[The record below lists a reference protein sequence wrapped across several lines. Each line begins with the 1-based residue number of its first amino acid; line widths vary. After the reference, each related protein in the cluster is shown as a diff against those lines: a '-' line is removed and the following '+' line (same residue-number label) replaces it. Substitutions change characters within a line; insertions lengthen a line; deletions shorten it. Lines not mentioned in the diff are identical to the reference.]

1 MLKTIKENVEAEIVE
16 KKSKFIAN
24 LVYVQTQEEAEEYL
38 KGIRKKHYDAKHH
51 CYAYSI
57 MTKDGIVNRA
67 SDDGE
72 PSGTAG
78 APILNIINKNELI
91 NVLVVVTR
99 YFGGILLGTGGLV
112 KAYSDSTL
120 KAISDADFVIEE
132 RGYEISLE
140 INYND
145 FEKLGYYCK
154 KNNINIINSEYGEK
168 VVCNIELNNE
178 EKNKLLNNLNEL
190 SFKIENYEVI
200 KEKNIRKNI
209 DI

>member
-1 MLKTIKENVEAEIVE
+1 MLKTIKENVEAQIVE

-24 LVYVQTQEEAEEYL
+24 LIYVQTQEEAEQHL
-38 KGIRKKHYDAKHH
+38 KDIRKKHYDAKHH

-57 MTKDGIVNRA
+57 ITGDGIINRS

-120 KAISDADFVIEE
+120 KAINDANFVIEE

-140 INYND
+140 INYNE
-145 FEKLGYYCK
+145 FEKFTYYCK
-154 KNNINIINSEYGEK
+154 KNDINVINSEYAEK
-168 VVCNIELNNE
+168 IICNIELNNE
-178 EKNKLLNNLNEL
+178 EKNKLINNLNEL
-190 SFKIENYEVI
+190 SFKIENYKVV

-209 DI
+209 DK

>member
-24 LVYVQTQEEAEEYL
+24 VIYVQTQEEAEEYL
-38 KGIRKKHYDAKHH
+38 KGIRKKHYSAKHH

-57 MTKDGIVNRA
+57 MTEDGIINRS

-91 NVLVVVTR
+91 NVLIVVTR

-120 KAISDADFVIEE
+120 KAISSANFVIEE
-132 RGYEISLE
+132 RGYEVRLE

-145 FEKLGYYCK
+145 FEKFGYYCK

-168 VVCNIELNNE
+168 VACNIELNNE
-178 EKNKLLNNLNEL
+178 EKDKLLNNLNEL

-209 DI
+209 DK

>member
-1 MLKTIKENVEAEIVE
+1 MLKTIKYNVEAEITE

-24 LVYVQTQEEAEEYL
+24 IIYVESVEEAESYL
-38 KGIRKKHYDAKHH
+38 NKIRKEYYDAKHH

-57 MTKDGIVNRA
+57 MNKDGVINKS

-112 KAYSDSTL
+112 KAYSESTL
-120 KAISDADFVIEE
+120 KALEKAEFVIEQ
-132 RGYEISLE
+132 RGYEAILE

-145 FEKLGYYCK
+145 FEKFKFYCK
-154 KNNINIINSEYGEK
+154 NNGINIINSQYNEK
-168 VVCNIELNNE
+168 VICNIELNNE
-178 EKNKLLNNLNEL
+178 EKEKILTNLQEL
-190 SFKIENYEVI
+190 SIKIEKFEVL
-200 KEKNIRKNI
+200 KEKNIRKNV
-209 DI
+209 DK

>member
-24 LVYVQTQEEAEEYL
+24 LVYVQTQEEAEEHL
-38 KGIRKKHYDAKHH
+38 KNIRKKHYDAKHH

-57 MTKDGIVNRA
+57 MTKDGIINRA

-120 KAISDADFVIEE
+120 KAIDNANFVIEE
-132 RGYEISLE
+132 RGYEVRLE

-145 FEKLGYYCK
+145 FEKFNYYCK

-168 VVCNIELNNE
+168 IVCNIELNNE
-178 EKNKLLNNLNEL
+178 ERDKLLDNLNEL
-190 SFKIENYEVI
+190 SFKIENYEVV

-209 DI
+209 DK